1 MGVNCEIVWRE
12 SSNYIDGAV
21 SDELRLSIDEHVQT
35 CAKCAS
41 VLDGLKNI
49 VQLYGDERMSEVPLG
64 YGQRLHRKLEEDMV
78 VPARRGFLKWG
89 LAFAASVAV
98 VGAFEGTKLYRE
110 NAALEKYKKI
120 PLELE
125 VLMLPN
131 DKIFH
136 VQGCSIIRNR
146 STIALTAREAIK
158 AGDIPCQYCL
168 RKYLQS

>member
-21 SDELRLSIDEHVQT
+21 SPELRQSIDEHAQT

-41 VLDGLKNI
+41 VLKGLKNI

-78 VPARRGFLKWG
+78 PARRGFLKWG

-110 NAALEKYKKI
+110 NVALEKYKKI
-120 PLELE
+120 PQDLE
-125 VLMLPN
+125 VHLLPG

-136 VQGCSIIRNR
+136 MQWCSIIRNR
-146 STIALTAREAIK
+146 ATIAMTAGDAIK

>member
-21 SDELRLSIDEHVQT
+21 SAELRQSIDEHVRS

-41 VLDGLKNI
+41 VLGGLKNI
-49 VQLYGDERMSEVPLG
+49 IQLYGDERMSEVPLG
-64 YGQRLHRKLEEDMV
+64 YGQRLHRKLEEDM

-120 PLELE
+120 PQDLE
-125 VLMLPN
+125 VHLLPGSN
-131 DKIFH
+131 YFH
-136 VQGCSIIRNR
+136 VSGCSVIRNR
-146 STIALTAREAIK
+146 STITMIARDAIM

-168 RKYLQS
+168 GKYLQS